1 MAMNLLL
8 LCAGAAAFTGPATR
22 LRNTPSGTTQ
32 PARLQKSP
40 AAPLKQP
47 RAVALSNRR
56 PTAIQYADT
65 GAPQEAPV
73 TGLQQFRQKLQT
85 YVAKAKLFI
94 TSEDGRKISGV
105 VGFILIALLLRAL
118 DGMVAAP
125 PAPKRTMPALNI
137 VWNHGEGATLA
148 WRQGEPLKFIWRH
161 GEYVW
166 HVIRPAGRRPYLYLA
181 GAP

>member
-1 MAMNLLL
+1 MAMNCLI
-8 LCAGAAAFTGPATR
+8 LCAVASAFAPT
-22 LRNTPSGTTQ
+22 LRNLQQRLPSAAPITQ
-32 PARLQKSP
+32 PR
-40 AAPLKQP
+40 
-47 RAVALSNRR
+47 VALA
-56 PTAIQYADT
+56 PTALRYADT

-73 TGLQQFRQKLQT
+73 AGFQRFRQKLQT
-85 YVAKAKLFI
+85 YVAKAQLFLK
-94 TSEDGRKISGV
+94 SDEGRKISGV

-118 DGMVAAP
+118 GGMVAAP
-125 PAPKRTMPALNI
+125 PAPKRTMPALNF

-148 WRQGEPLKFIWRH
+148 WRQGEPLKFVWRH

>member
-1 MAMNLLL
+1 MNCLLVVT
-8 LCAGAAAFTGPATR
+8 AAAAFVPTR
-22 LRNTPSGTTQ
+22 HLQRLPSAAPITQ
-32 PARLQKSP
+32 PPRV
-40 AAPLKQP
+40 APLAP
-47 RAVALSNRR
+47 TTTALR
-56 PTAIQYADT
+56 YADA
-65 GAPQEAPV
+65 GSEPQEAPR
-73 TGLQQFRQKLQT
+73 TAPLQQLRQKLQT
-85 YVAKAKLFI
+85 YINKARIFLK
-94 TSEDGRKISGV
+94 SDEGRKISGV

-118 DGMVAAP
+118 GGLVAAP
-125 PAPKRTMPALNI
+125 PAPKRTMPALNF

>member
-22 LRNTPSGTTQ
+22 LQNTPSSTPQ
-32 PARLQKSP
+32 PARLPSSP

-73 TGLQQFRQKLQT
+73 TGLQRFRQKLQT
-85 YVAKAKLFI
+85 YINKARIFI
-94 TSEDGRKISGV
+94 KSEDGGKITGV
-105 VGFILIALLLRAL
+105 AAFIFVALLLRAL
-118 DGMVAAP
+118 GGMVTAP
-125 PAPKRTMPALNI
+125 PAPKRTMPALNF

>member
-1 MAMNLLL
+1 MQMNCLL
-8 LCAGAAAFTGPATR
+8 LCAAASAFAPTTR
-22 LRNTPSGTTQ
+22 HLQRLPSAAPITQ
-32 PARLQKSP
+32 PR
-40 AAPLKQP
+40 
-47 RAVALSNRR
+47 VALA
-56 PTAIQYADT
+56 PTALRYADA
-65 GAPQEAPV
+65 GSEPQEAPR
-73 TGLQQFRQKLQT
+73 TAPLQQLRQKLQT
-85 YVAKAKLFI
+85 YINKARIFLK
-94 TSEDGRKISGV
+94 SDEGRKISGV

-118 DGMVAAP
+118 GGLVTAP
-125 PAPKRTMPALNI
+125 PAPKRTMPALNF

>member
-1 MAMNLLL
+1 MTMNCLV
-8 LCAGAAAFTGPATR
+8 LCAVAFAFVPTPRNLQR
-22 LRNTPSGTTQ
+22 LPS
-32 PARLQKSP
+32 
-40 AAPLKQP
+40 AAPIT
-47 RAVALSNRR
+47 RVAPLA
-56 PTAIQYADT
+56 PTTTALRYADA
-65 GAPQEAPV
+65 GSEPQEAPR
-73 TGLQQFRQKLQT
+73 TAPLQQLRQKLQT
-85 YVAKAKLFI
+85 YVTKTKLFLK
-94 TSEDGRKISGV
+94 SDEGRKISGV

-118 DGMVAAP
+118 GGMVAAP
-125 PAPKRTMPALNI
+125 PQPKRTMPALNF

>member
-8 LCAGAAAFTGPATR
+8 LCAAAAAFTGPATR
-22 LRNTPSGTTQ
+22 LHNTPSSMTQ
-32 PARLQKSP
+32 PARPRTVASAP
-40 AAPLKQP
+40 ATQP

-73 TGLQQFRQKLQT
+73 TGFQRFRQKLQT
-85 YVAKAKLFI
+85 YITKTKLFLK
-94 TSEDGRKISGV
+94 SDEGRKIGAAAAFV
-105 VGFILIALLLRAL
+105 FIALLLRAL
-118 DGMVAAP
+118 GGMVTAP
-125 PAPKRTMPALNI
+125 PTPKRTMPALNF